1 MPLALAGSP
10 TTADPIDALLGP
22 APTATS
28 PIADMRD
35 ALHGR
40 LGLVLALGAVA
51 LVAWLVHRSIRRRQL
66 AEWRQR
72 VMIHDIASRGF
83 ALYRSGPATPGMRV
97 DALTPSWPTQQTFVD
112 PDVPALPAPDAHDL
126 QTPPWAT
133 WVKRA

>member
-10 TTADPIDALLGP
+10 TTADPIDTLLGP

-35 ALHGR
+35 AIHGR

-83 ALYRSGPATPGMRV
+83 ALYRSGPATPGVRV

-112 PDVPALPAPDAHDL
+112 PTAPGLPTPDANDL
-126 QTPPWAT
+126 QAPPWAT
-133 WVKRA
+133 WVKRP